1 MQTEI
6 TIPLLPCHAINPMLE
21 FYRLLGF
28 EVTYQQSKPNSY
40 AVVKRGG
47 IELHFFSM
55 REYVPANSYS
65 TCYVR
70 VGDVDGLYEAF
81 RVGLRGH
88 YGRVPS
94 AGIPR
99 IIPLKNKAYG
109 VREFIVVD
117 PGGNWIRIGQAV
129 EVSVPDE
136 RPPQSASKLAKATHA
151 AELLERAGHYDRAI
165 AMLDPA
171 LEAAGDPSERIA
183 ALVLRLSLAINQDD
197 RERAVQSLQS
207 IRQIE
212 LSAEQRAELA
222 EELERI
228 DELEQTL
235 QALA

>member
-99 IIPLKNKAYG
+99 VIPLKNKAYG

-129 EVSVPDE
+129 EESMPDE
-136 RPPQSASKLAKATHA
+136 RPAQSASKLAKATHA

>member
-1 MQTEI
+1 VQTEI

-28 EVTYQQSKPNSY
+28 EVTYQQSKPNNY
-40 AVVKRGG
+40 AVVQRGG

-55 REYVPANSYS
+55 RDYLPANSYS

-70 VGDVDGLYEAF
+70 VPDVDTLYEVF
-81 RVGLRGH
+81 RVGLRSH

-99 IIPLKNKAYG
+99 VIPLKNKAYG

-129 EVSVPDE
+129 EESIPDE

-151 AELLERAGHYDRAI
+151 AGLLERVGHYDRAI

-171 LEAAGDPSERIA
+171 LEAGGEPAERVP
-183 ALVLRLSLAINQDD
+183 ALALRLSLAINQDD
-197 RERAVQSLQS
+197 RVRALQTLQS
-207 IRQIE
+207 IR
-212 LSAEQRAELA
+212 ELA
-222 EELERI
+222 LSPEERDSLAEHFEHI
-228 DELEQTL
+228 DELELTL
-235 QALA
+235 QALV